1 MIKKYKIGKLTILKK
16 NGSFVFVTK
25 KKSYILQFTTKEPWW
40 LPKCDNNYA
49 GFCKLWGWLFVYFGW
64 YHDEFTIKA

>member
-1 MIKKYKIGKLTILKK
+1 MIKKYKIGKLTILRK

-49 GFCKLWGWLFVYFGW
+49 GFCKL
-64 YHDEFTIKA
+64 